1 MSSTD
6 QRAHLRVP
14 YECPAILST
23 SEQSWKGQTKNLSEG
38 GIYVSTFVPPQVDT
52 VLHIELYLAGEHGIL
67 RLHGGVCWTRGVMGS
82 VEGEPPGCGIR
93 FLSPSDQEIAVLR
106 AVVASR
112 PTFEERRAHPRAPL
126 RVNVAL
132 SSSHDTYLGIAKD
145 IGEGGIYV
153 AMSAPLACG
162 SIVNVE
168 FSLPNLTK
176 RVVVQG
182 EVRWVS
188 TATEGGLAGCG
199 IRWRSLPAH
208 VARAIGEY
216 VRARS
221 SPRSDHSR

>member
-6 QRAHLRVP
+6 QRAHIRVP
-14 YECPAILST
+14 YECPAVLST
-23 SEQSWKGQTKNLSEG
+23 SGQVWKGQTKNLSEG

-52 VLHIELYLAGEHGIL
+52 VLDIVLYLAGEHGIL

-82 VEGEPPGCGIR
+82 LEGEPPGCGIR
-93 FLSPSDQEIAVLR
+93 FLSPADQERAVLR

-112 PTFEERRAHPRAPL
+112 SAFEDRRVHPRAPL
-126 RVNVAL
+126 RVDVAL
-132 SSSHDTYLGIAKD
+132 SSSGETYMGIAKD
-145 IGEGGIYV
+145 IGEGGVCV
-153 AMSAPLACG
+153 ATSAPFPCG
-162 SIVNVE
+162 SIVTVE
-168 FSLPNLTK
+168 LSLPNMPA

-182 EVRWVS
+182 EVRWVR
-188 TATEGGLAGCG
+188 TTTDGPFAGCG

-221 SPRSDHSR
+221 SPSSGR